1 MGITRRTEAGAT
13 NDLEQ
18 RQRGLRLLQSYGF
31 RVDVTNAWSEPLI
44 DDDDDRAATEIVDQR
59 AWRAYK
65 ISETFAGPQFWP
77 DMQSGVQPVDLSLQ
91 QV

>member
-1 MGITRRTEAGAT
+1 M
-13 NDLEQ
+13 
-18 RQRGLRLLQSYGF
+18 RLLQSNGF

-44 DDDDDRAATEIVDQR
+44 DDDRDPTAAEIVEQR

-65 ISETFAGPQFWP
+65 ISELFAGPQFWP
-77 DMQSGVQPVDLSLQ
+77 DRQSGVQPVDLSLQ